1 MGKFCHALIIRGEL
15 MIAEVTSR
23 FIDRERFVSTLK
35 NLGFKL
41 ESMDDSNKMFVLF
54 YLKKIDDPVSID
66 KTSFLKPCIYKRR

>member
-1 MGKFCHALIIRGEL
+1 MGKFHYALIMRGEL

-54 YLKKIDDPVSID
+54 YLKKIDDPVFID
-66 KTSFLKPCIYKRR
+66 QTSLLKPCIYKRR

>member
-1 MGKFCHALIIRGEL
+1 MGIFKIFNTRGEL
-15 MIAEVTSR
+15 MIGEVTSR
-23 FIDRERFVSTLK
+23 FIDVNRFLLTLK

-66 KTSFLKPCIYKRR
+66 KTSLLKPCIYKKR